1 METSPVRCLTNS
13 ISRFILFMSCQTW
26 NSMPTQ
32 KDVHITGTL
41 LKHLISLLDNIDDEN
56 IPSDSK
62 FWKACEDLD
71 IFVNAARDFIEQWS
85 PKMSKILSVLRSEQL
100 LTNIRS
106 SSVEMCG
113 ILCRLLRTSP
123 PSSGL
128 AGVEVCAKIM
138 HLVQELQSWKTE
150 RISKHIKEAVESKD
164 EKHISCCEHLA
175 EIMDSLHLVSNQ
187 ELLTES
193 IAVEKERMKLSAN
206 KSNEETDQI
215 NQTVDL
221 LALIREYMLKNGCS
235 KSTSSVVIPSPFR
248 CPLSLDLMLDPVIVA
263 SGQTFEKSSIQKW
276 LDSGLTVCPKTH
288 QYLSHTNVIP
298 NYTVKALIA
307 SWFEDNNLKPPFG
320 SEITKV
326 DAEVSVSSDFSPQ
339 DVIRTDS
346 FRCSVHSSDSMSRSS
361 MEAVDVGGRLTVD
374 EHEPSVS
381 EEISSNTCQSVET
394 KKCNHHSPEQSY
406 THSRSQSAAS
416 VLSSSDYVPAGYE
429 KASEIVSEG
438 SHASTS
444 LTVNGSRSVKTMD
457 DMNDSRSSNYGRLL
471 SLQLPDSK
479 YDETTTSAHVDEL
492 IENLKSPSNAMQC
505 AASAELRLLAKLN
518 MENRV
523 IIGNCGAIGPLVSL
537 LHSDVNKTQE
547 HAVTALLNLS
557 LCEENKARIG
567 EAGVIEPLIHVLNSG
582 TDASKENAAATL
594 FSLSLLEGYKLKI
607 GRSGAVKALVNLLV
621 HGNVRG
627 KKDAATAL
635 FTLSI
640 CHDNKARIIQAGAV
654 KYLVE
659 LLDPSTGMVDKSIA
673 LLANLST
680 ISEGRLAIAQEKG
693 IPWIVE
699 IVDTGSQRGKENA
712 ASVLLQL
719 CVNSTKFCN
728 LVLQEG
734 AVPPLVALSQCGTPR
749 AKEKAQQL
757 LSHFRNQR
765 ESASKKKC

>member
-13 ISRFILFMSCQTW
+13 ISRFVLLLSCQTW
-26 NSMPTQ
+26 KSMPNQ
-32 KDVHITGTL
+32 KDVCSTGTL
-41 LKHLISLLDNIDDEN
+41 LKHLFSLLDNIDDEN

-71 IFVNAARDFIEQWS
+71 ISVNAARDYIEQWS

-100 LTNIRS
+100 LTTIRS
-106 SSVEMCG
+106 SSLEVCG

-128 AGVEVCAKIM
+128 AGVE

-150 RISKHIKEAVESKD
+150 RISKHIKEAVRIKT
-164 EKHISCCEHLA
+164 EKHSSYSEHLA
-175 EIMDSLHLVSNQ
+175 EVMDSLSLVSNQ

-193 IAVEKERMKLSAN
+193 IAVEKERMKVDAN
-206 KSNEETDQI
+206 KANEEMNQI

-221 LALIREYMLKNGCS
+221 LALVREYMLKNECP
-235 KSTSSVVIPSPFR
+235 KSMNGVAIPSHFR
-248 CPLSLDLMLDPVIVA
+248 CPLSLDFMLDPVIVS
-263 SGQTFEKSSIQKW
+263 SGQTFEKSSIQRW

-307 SWFEDNNLKPPFG
+307 SWIEDNNLKPPIR
-320 SEITKV
+320 SEITEV
-326 DAEVSVSSDFSPQ
+326 NAEAAISGNFSSQ

-346 FRCSVHSSDSMSRSS
+346 FRSSVHSSDSMSRSS
-361 MEAVDVGGRLTVD
+361 QEAGDVGGKLTVD
-374 EHEPSVS
+374 EPSVSES
-381 EEISSNTCQSVET
+381 EEISSNTCQIVGTEKS
-394 KKCNHHSPEQSY
+394 NHHSPEHSY

-416 VLSSSDYVPAGYE
+416 ALSSSDYVPAGHG
-429 KASEIVSEG
+429 KVSEIVSER
-438 SHASTS
+438 SLASTS
-444 LTVNGSRSVKTMD
+444 RGSLSAKISGEMS
-457 DMNDSRSSNYGRLL
+457 DSQSTNYARVL
-471 SLQLPDSK
+471 SLPSSDSK
-479 YDETTTSAHVDEL
+479 YDQTTTSNHVDEL
-492 IENLKSPSNAMQC
+492 VENLKSPSNAKQA

-537 LHSDVNKTQE
+537 LHSDVKKTQE
-547 HAVTALLNLS
+547 HAITALLNLS
-557 LCEENKARIG
+557 LHEKNKQRIG
-567 EAGVIEPLIHVLNSG
+567 EAGVVEPLIHILDAG
-582 TDASKENAAATL
+582 TDAAKENCAATL
-594 FSLSLLEGYKLKI
+594 FSLSLLEQYRSKI
-607 GRSGAVKALVNLLV
+607 GRSGAVKALVNLLAQ
-621 HGNVRG
+621 GTVRG
-627 KKDAATAL
+627 KKDALTAL

-640 CHDNKARIIQAGAV
+640 CHDNKARIVQAGVV
-654 KYLVE
+654 KYLVQ
-659 LLDPSTGMVDKSIA
+659 LLDPSKEMADKSIA

-680 ISEGRLAIAQEKG
+680 ISEGRTAIAQEKG

-712 ASVLLQL
+712 ASILLQL
-719 CVNSTKFCN
+719 CLNSSKFCN

-734 AVPPLVALSQCGTPR
+734 AVPPLVALSQSGTPR
-749 AKEKAQQL
+749 AKVKAQQL

-765 ESASKKKC
+765 ESASKKKF